1 MGKEKV
7 RCLLSPGSLFVLRD
21 FGSAAN
27 DARLEQRIDAN
38 RKRSLA
44 KAGADWNEVGKRQGC
59 FRRQARQDGS
69 EDDAEAN
76 GGSYALTTAGRTLS
90 ADQRPLQVDAQYA
103 PAILF
108 DNSLGPGQVSGC

>member
-1 MGKEKV
+1 M
-7 RCLLSPGSLFVLRD
+7 LSPGPLFVLWD
-21 FGSAAN
+21 FGSGAD

-44 KAGADWNEVGKRQGC
+44 KAGADWNEVGKRLGR

-69 EDDAEAN
+69 EDDAEAS
-76 GGSYALTTAGRTLS
+76 GGSYALTTVGRSLA

-103 PAILF
+103 PAVLL
-108 DNSLGPGQVSGC
+108 DNSLGPGQVSGR